1 VNNGDPYRLIAP
13 LYDPLV
19 ELAAKD
25 IRRAC
30 MRIYTP
36 TESIAVLDVG
46 CGTGTQLKQYQR
58 ARCRVSGIDASPA
71 MLDRARMKLG
81 ESADLC
87 LGTATRLP
95 YADGSFGLVTCVI
108 TLHEMPP
115 SERRLAVEECK
126 RVTSLDGRILLADY
140 NPGPYSFPDGWMWK
154 LVALFFE
161 IAAGRQHFLHY
172 RDFLA
177 RQGLLPL
184 IDTERLRIERAK
196 LIGGG
201 NIAVYLLTL

>member
-1 VNNGDPYRLIAP
+1 MKGDPYRLTAP
-13 LYDPLV
+13 LYDPSV
-19 ELAAKD
+19 ELAAKN

-36 TESIAVLDVG
+36 PEGIAVLDVG
-46 CGTGTQLKQYQR
+46 CGTGTQLQQYQR
-58 ARCRVSGIDASPA
+58 ARCRVFGIDASTA
-71 MLDRARMKLG
+71 MLNRARTKLG

-95 YADGSFGLVTCVI
+95 YADGSFGLVTCII

-115 SERRLAVEECK
+115 SHRGLAVKECK
-126 RVTSLDGRILLADY
+126 RVTSSGGRILLADY
-140 NPGPYSFPDGWMWK
+140 NPRPYSFPEGWIWK
-154 LVALFFE
+154 LVTIFFE

-177 RQGLLPL
+177 RHGLPPL
-184 IDTERLRIERAK
+184 IDVERLRIEKAK

-201 NIAVYLLTL
+201 NIAVYLLVL

>member
-1 VNNGDPYRLIAP
+1 MNGDPYGLTAL

-19 ELAAKD
+19 ELAARD

-36 TESIAVLDVG
+36 PEGIAVLDVG
-46 CGTGTQLKQYQR
+46 CGTGTQLQQYQR
-58 ARCRVSGIDASPA
+58 ARCRVSGIDASTA

-115 SERRLAVEECK
+115 SQR
-126 RVTSLDGRILLADY
+126 G
-140 NPGPYSFPDGWMWK
+140 
-154 LVALFFE
+154 
-161 IAAGRQHFLHY
+161 IAGVQTGNEFRWSDLAGRLQSRAVFFPRRMDVEASGAFL
-172 RDFLA
+172 RDSCRTPA
-177 RQGLLPL
+177 
-184 IDTERLRIERAK
+184 
-196 LIGGG
+196 
-201 NIAVYLLTL
+201 LLTLS

>member
-1 VNNGDPYRLIAP
+1 VNGDPYGLTAP

-25 IRRAC
+25 IRQAC

-36 TESIAVLDVG
+36 PESIAVLDVG
-46 CGTGTQLKQYQR
+46 CGTGTQLQQYQR
-58 ARCRVSGIDASPA
+58 AKCRVSGIDASTA
-71 MLDRARMKLG
+71 MLNRARMKLG

-95 YADGSFGLVTCVI
+95 YADGSFGLVTCVM

-115 SERRLAVEECK
+115 SQRGIAVKECK
-126 RVTSLDGRILLADY
+126 RVTSLGGRILLADY
-140 NPGPYSFPDGWMWK
+140 NPGPYSFPEGWMWK

-161 IAAGRQHFLHY
+161 IAAGRQHFFHY

-177 RQGLLPL
+177 QQGLLPL
-184 IDTERLRIERAK
+184 IDAERLRVEKAK
-196 LIGGG
+196 LIAGS
-201 NIAVYLLTL
+201 NIAVYLLAL